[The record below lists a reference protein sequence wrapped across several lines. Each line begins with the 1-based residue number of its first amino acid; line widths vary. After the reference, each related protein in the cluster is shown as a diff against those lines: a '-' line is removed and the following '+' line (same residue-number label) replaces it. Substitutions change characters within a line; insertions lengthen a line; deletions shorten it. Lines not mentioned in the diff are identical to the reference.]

1 MPSDFPRSPRLLK
14 GALVVYKSQA
24 PGTQPEATLPFQY
37 NPETLSRTLANRSN
51 MEEASNIG
59 AAREDAMRVIGPPVE
74 TINLTVTLDATD
86 QLEQPDRNP
95 IVAKHGL
102 HPTLAMLELLLYP
115 ATTMVEE
122 IDRLAAQGE
131 VQLKPADLPLVL
143 LVWGESRVVP
153 VMLTEFSVTE
163 QAFDPKLNPIRAEV
177 RLGMRVLTYMEFPK
191 KSVAR
196 DAFLAYQRKKEELAK
211 LRF

>member
-1 MPSDFPRSPRLLK
+1 MPSDFPRSPILLK
-14 GALVVYKSQA
+14 GALVVYDSQT
-24 PGTQPEATLPFQY
+24 PGTRPRATIPFQY
-37 NPETLSRTLANRSN
+37 NPEQLSRSLANRAAPR
-51 MEEASNIG
+51 EASNVG

-74 TINLTVTLDATD
+74 TINLNITLDATD
-86 QLEQPDRNP
+86 PLEDPDRNRA
-95 IVAKHGL
+95 VAEHGL
-102 HPTLAMLELLLYP
+102 HPVLATLELLLYP
-115 ATTMVEE
+115 ATAMVDQ

-131 VQLKPADLPLVL
+131 VQLSPADLPLVL
-143 LVWGESRVVP
+143 LTWGESRVVP
-153 VMLTEFSVTE
+153 VMLTSFSVTE

-211 LRF
+211 QH

>member
-14 GALVVYKSQA
+14 GALVVYKSQT
-24 PGTQPEATLPFQY
+24 PGTQSEATITFQY
-37 NPETLSRTLANRSN
+37 NPEQLSRSLASRSN
-51 MEEASNIG
+51 PSEASDIG

-95 IVAKHGL
+95 VTVRYGL
-102 HPTLAMLELLLYP
+102 HPTLALLELLLYP
-115 ATTMVEE
+115 PTPTVEE
-122 IDRLAAQGE
+122 IERLAAQGE

-153 VMLTEFSVTE
+153 VMLTSFAVTE

-211 LRF
+211 LR